1 MEWFYKISHPLMSLP
16 QLGEPPR
23 HPPMVHDDTY
33 IIVDPLVLPVH
44 TTTMP
49 QPPAL
54 AAIDANMPQHAM
66 V

>member
-1 MEWFYKISHPLMSLP
+1 MSLP

-23 HPPMVHDDTY
+23 HQPMVHDDTY
-33 IIVDPLVLPVH
+33 IIVDPLVLPVQ
-44 TTTMP
+44 TTAMP